1 MLKKNSKFYFVSFFM
16 ILTWSVILV
25 LVFYFFWSGHSL
37 FMEVELF
44 SLNSVSFCFILYVD
58 WISLLF
64 MSVVLVI
71 SSLIIIYSSGYM
83 GKECH
88 RFLWL
93 TFLFIVFM
101 LIMILSP
108 SVLGVILGWDGLGL
122 ISFCLVI
129 YYQSLSTY
137 NSGFITAASNRVGD
151 TMIILSIAWASSTGG
166 FMFWESYDGMFFF
179 MLACFTKSAQVPF
192 SAWLPAAMAAP
203 TPISSLVHS
212 STLVTAGVY
221 MMIRFYEC
229 LLEASLTGTMLVIS
243 LTTILVAGVSALQ
256 EFDMK
261 RLVAFSTL
269 GQLGFMTMILSL
281 GYLYVAF
288 FHLLIHALFKAL
300 LFMCTGFIIHSSMG
314 IQDLRKMGSLLLNP
328 LTSVSLNI
336 SMFSLMGLPFSSG
349 FYSKDSLLELTLCSY
364 SGVGLGIFMLLMAL
378 VTIAYSVRVVFYF
391 SSLLGWT
398 IWIGGASSLSI
409 PIGCLAAVNV
419 VSGGILNWIILELN
433 LVCLGYSK
441 YFPLVMLALGI
452 AWHGKI
458 NLKVKS
464 TWVFSSLVYMNS
476 LTKGVGVMV
485 DFFFVGMKML
495 DQGWAEGT
503 LTFTKLFSLK
513 TSLLLKKFSEG
524 SLTMVSSGVILVSF
538 LLI

>member
-1 MLKKNSKFYFVSFFM
+1 MNKNSKFYFVSFFM
-16 ILTWSVILV
+16 ILVWNLILFMV
-25 LVFYFFWSGHSL
+25 PLFFWGGQCMFL
-37 FMEVELF
+37 EIELF
-44 SLNSVSFCFILYVD
+44 SLNSVMFSFIFYFD
-58 WISLLF
+58 WISLVF
-64 MSVVLVI
+64 ASVVLII
-71 SSLIIIYSSGYM
+71 SSMIMIYSSGYM

-108 SVLGVILGWDGLGL
+108 SILGVILGWDGLGL
-122 ISFCLVI
+122 VSFCLVI
-129 YYQSLSTY
+129 YYQSLSSY

-151 TMIILSIAWASSTGG
+151 TLIILSIVWASSGGG
-166 FMFWESYDGMFFF
+166 FTFWESPNGMLFF
-179 MLACFTKSAQVPF
+179 MLACFTKSAQFPF

-229 LLEASLTGTMLVIS
+229 LLESFLTEFMLLIS
-243 LTTILVAGVSALQ
+243 LITILVAGASALQ

-281 GYLYVAF
+281 GYVYVAF

-300 LFMCTGFIIHSSMG
+300 LFMCTGSIIHSSMG
-314 IQDLRKMGSLLLNP
+314 IQDLRKMGNLMFNP

-336 SMFSLMGLPFSSG
+336 SLFSLMGIPFSSG
-349 FYSKDSLLELTLCSY
+349 FYSKDSLLELSLCSY
-364 SGVGLGIFMLLMAL
+364 GGVGLGFFMALMAL
-378 VTIAYSVRVVFYF
+378 ITITYSVRIIYYF

-398 IWIGGASSLSI
+398 VWISSASNLSV
-409 PIGCLAAVNV
+409 PISCLAAINII
-419 VSGGILNWIILELN
+419 SGSILNWIILELN
-433 LVCLGYSK
+433 LICLGVFK
-441 YFPLVMLALGI
+441 YLPLFMIVMGFV
-452 AWHGKI
+452 WHGKVCI
-458 NLKVKS
+458 NYY
-464 TWVFSSLVYMNS
+464 TMWVFSSLLYVSS
-476 LTKGVGVMV
+476 LTSGMGMV
-485 DFFFVGMKML
+485 IKILFMGMKLL
-495 DQGWAEGT
+495 DQGWAEGILSYNKLLT
-503 LTFTKLFSLK
+503 LKS
-513 TSLLLKKFSEG
+513 SQLLKKSSESHLTIFSC
-524 SLTMVSSGVILVSF
+524 GVTLISI

>member
-1 MLKKNSKFYFVSFFM
+1 MNKNSKFYFVSFFM
-16 ILTWSVILV
+16 ILTWNMV
-25 LVFYFFWSGHSL
+25 LFLIPLFFWSDSAVFL
-37 FMEVELF
+37 EIQLF
-44 SLNSVSFCFILYVD
+44 SLNSVMFSFIFYFD
-58 WISLLF
+58 WVSLIF
-64 MSVVLVI
+64 MSVVLII
-71 SSLIIIYSSGYM
+71 SSMIMIYSSGYM

-108 SVLGVILGWDGLGL
+108 SILGVILGWDGLGL

-129 YYQSLSTY
+129 YYQSLSSF

-151 TMIILSIAWASSTGG
+151 TLIILSIVWASSSGG
-166 FMFWESYDGMFFF
+166 FMFWESFDGMLFF
-179 MLACFTKSAQVPF
+179 MLACFTKSAQFPF

-229 LLEASLTGTMLVIS
+229 LLQSFLTQGMLIVSLI
-243 LTTILVAGVSALQ
+243 TILVAGVSALQ

-281 GYLYVAF
+281 GYVYVAF

-300 LFMCTGFIIHSSMG
+300 LFMCTGSVIHSSTG
-314 IQDLRKMGSLLLNP
+314 IQDLRKMGSLMLSP

-336 SMFSLMGLPFSSG
+336 SLFSLMGIPFSSG
-349 FYSKDSLLELTLCSY
+349 FYSKDSLLELSLCSY
-364 SGVGLGIFMLLMAL
+364 GGLGLGVFMAFMAL
-378 VTIAYSVRVVFYF
+378 ITVTYSVRVIYYF
-391 SSLLGWT
+391 SSLLGWV
-398 IWIGGASSLSI
+398 IWIESASNLSV
-409 PIGCLAAVNV
+409 PISCLAFINII
-419 VSGGILNWIILELN
+419 SGSVLNWVILELN
-433 LVCLGYSK
+433 LICLAFMK
-441 YFPLVMLALGI
+441 YIPLLMIILGFI
-452 AWHGKI
+452 WHGKVS
-458 NLKVKS
+458 LVVKS
-464 TWVFSSLVYMNS
+464 MWIYSSLLYVNS
-476 LTKGVGVMV
+476 LTKSLGVTTKI
-485 DFFFVGMKML
+485 FFVGMKLL

-503 LTFTKLFSLK
+503 LTFNKLLTLK
-513 TSLLLKKFSEG
+513 SSQLLKQSSEKH
-524 SLTMVSSGVILVSF
+524 LTVFTLGVTLISV

>member
-1 MLKKNSKFYFVSFFM
+1 MKKISKFYFISFFM
-16 ILTWSVILV
+16 MVVWIMILISI
-25 LVFYFFWSGHSL
+25 FYFFWSDKCM
-37 FMEVELF
+37 FFEIELYN
-44 SLNSVSFCFILYVD
+44 LNSVSFCFIFFVD

-64 MSVVLVI
+64 MSVVLII
-71 SSLIIIYSSGYM
+71 SSLILIYSKGYM

-108 SVLGVILGWDGLGL
+108 SVVGVILGWDGLGL

-129 YYQSLSTY
+129 YYQSLSSY

-151 TMIILSIAWASSTGG
+151 TMIILSIVWASSQGG
-166 FMFWESYDGMFFF
+166 FLFWESCEGMVFF
-179 MLACFTKSAQVPF
+179 MLACFTKSAQIPF

-229 LLEASLTGTMLVIS
+229 ILKASLTEGMLMVS
-243 LTTILVAGVSALQ
+243 LLTILVAGMSALQ

-269 GQLGFMTMILSL
+269 GQLGFMSMILSL
-281 GYLYVAF
+281 GYLNIAF

-300 LFMCTGFIIHSSMG
+300 LFMCTGSIIHSSLG
-314 IQDLRKMGSLLLNP
+314 IQDLRKMGSLMLNP

-349 FYSKDSLLELTLCSY
+349 FYSKDALLELSMCSFM
-364 SGVGLGIFMLLMAL
+364 GMGLGVWMGLMAML
-378 VTIAYSVRVVFYF
+378 TIAYSVRVIYYF
-391 SSLLGWT
+391 SSLLGWVV
-398 IWIGGASSLSI
+398 WISGSETLSF
-409 PIGCLAAVNV
+409 PISFLAMINIM
-419 VSGGILNWIILELN
+419 SGSILNWVILELN
-433 LVCLGYSK
+433 LICLGVSK
-441 YFPLVMLALGI
+441 YVPVFMLILGI

-458 NLKVKS
+458 SLNMKMVWIL
-464 TWVFSSLVYMNS
+464 SSLLYMNS
-476 LTKGVGVMV
+476 LTKGLGVLIKI
-485 DFFFVGMKML
+485 FFWEMKLL
-495 DQGWAEGT
+495 DQGWAEGM
-503 LTFTKLFSLK
+503 LMFNKILILKFSSVMK
-513 TSLLLKKFSEG
+513 GFSEG
-524 SLTMVSSGVILVSF
+524 HFTIFSSGVILTTILFV
-538 LLI
+538 